1 MAKQD
6 YERKGRKIIIS
17 FIFLRVVKNFHHPF
31 YISSHYQKSTVMS
44 DQQNSFKPFVPAE
57 TKMAEFTIKSVITGA
72 IFGIIFGAS
81 TVYLALKAGLTVSAS
96 IPIAVIAITMGRK
109 FLKTT
114 ILENNIIQTTGSAG
128 ESIAAGVVFTLPG
141 FLFLSD
147 PNSANFF
154 NYFTILVLAIFGGIL
169 GTLMM
174 IPLRRSL
181 IVQEHATLPY
191 PEGTACAS
199 VLKAGEKGGDFAK
212 TAFLGLGFAF
222 AYAMLQKIFH
232 VIKEVPDFATR
243 QTNKIFP
250 SAKVSGE
257 ITPEYL
263 GVGYIIGPKI
273 AGILVAGGVLSW
285 FVLIPLLSSV
295 ISADVVAAQL
305 HKLGYIAD
313 LTKQG
318 PGNAGT
324 WDPVTHDFAD
334 WSSAI
339 YRAYIRQIGAGA
351 VAAGGFITLIKTIP
365 TIISSFKG
373 SIGSL
378 KKEGMGE
385 TLAKVPRTERDLSI
399 KVVGIGSLVL
409 LAVIALMPNTLIP
422 GSNIGSKLLLGL
434 LVIIFGAFFV
444 TVSSRIVG
452 IIGSSNNPISGMTIA
467 TLMGTCLIFI
477 AVKWTGHV
485 YEPMALVVGGM
496 ICIAAANAGATSQ
509 DLKTGYIVGA
519 TPKYQ
524 QIALF
529 VGAIVSS
536 LAIGAT
542 IKILDTPTAAM
553 AAQGIEHAIG
563 TDTYPAPQGTLMA
576 TLIKG
581 ILSFNLDWQFVLV
594 GVFIAIV
601 MELCGIKALSFA
613 IGIYLPLS
621 TTLPIF
627 IGGAIRGIVEW
638 RQKKKNIQVSPE
650 EEDLGKGNLFATGLV
665 AGGALAGVL
674 VAILSSIPSV
684 NDQLGKVNA
693 EHGLTEGLGG
703 EGYKWLGVAFFVL
716 MGYILYKIAMSKRK
730 AT

>member
-1 MAKQD
+1 MSQ
-6 YERKGRKIIIS
+6 
-17 FIFLRVVKNFHHPF
+17 
-31 YISSHYQKSTVMS
+31 QKF
-44 DQQNSFKPFVPAE
+44 QPFVPDE
-57 TKMAEFTIKSVITGA
+57 SKMPEFTIKSVLVGA
-72 IFGIIFGAS
+72 AFGIIFGAA

-96 IPIAVIAITMGRK
+96 IPIAVLAITLGRR

-141 FLFLSD
+141 FLFLSEK
-147 PNSANFF
+147 NSAEFF
-154 NYFTILVLAIFGGIL
+154 NYFTILTLAIFGGIL

-181 IVQEHATLPY
+181 IVKEHGTLPY

-199 VLKAGEKGGDFAK
+199 VLKAGERGGDFAK
-212 TAFLGLGFAF
+212 TAFMGLGFAF
-222 AYAMLQKIFH
+222 AYAILQKIVH
-232 VIKEVPDFATR
+232 VIAETPFWMTKQA
-243 QTNKIFP
+243 NKFFP

-257 ITPEYL
+257 ITPEYM

-273 AGILVAGGVLSW
+273 SGVLVAGGVIAW
-285 FVLIPLLSSV
+285 FAFTPLMASLVPPDV
-295 ISADVVAAQL
+295 IAAQL
-305 HKLGYIAD
+305 VKLGYLGGLDKAG
-313 LTKQG
+313 G
-318 PGNAGT
+318 PGG
-324 WDPVTHDFAD
+324 WDPVAHTFAD
-334 WSSAI
+334 YSTAI

-373 SIGSL
+373 SIQSL
-378 KKEGMGE
+378 KAQEGGE
-385 TLAKVPRTERDLSI
+385 ASVRRTERDLSI
-399 KVVGIGSLVL
+399 KIVGFGSLALIVL
-409 LAVIALMPNTLIP
+409 MAVLPQVP
-422 GSNIGSKLLLGL
+422 GDSIGSKLLLGL
-434 LVIIFGAFFV
+434 LVVIFGAFFV

-452 IIGSSNNPISGMTIA
+452 LIGSSNNPISGMTIA

-477 AVKWTGHV
+477 AVGWTGKV
-485 YEPMALVVGGM
+485 FEPMALVVGGM

-529 VGAIVSS
+529 VGAVVSS
-536 LAIGAT
+536 IAIGAT
-542 IKILDTPTAAM
+542 IKILDTPTAEM
-553 AAQGIEHAIG
+553 VSQGITHAIG
-563 TDTYPAPQGTLMA
+563 TDKYPAPQGTLMA

-594 GVFIAIV
+594 GVFIAIT
-601 MELCGIKALSFA
+601 MELCGIKSLSFA
-613 IGIYLPLS
+613 VGLYLPLS

-627 IGGAIRGIVEW
+627 AGGAIRGLVDM
-638 RQKKKNIQVSPE
+638 KKKKSGEEISAE

-674 VAILSSIPSV
+674 VAILSVNESV
-684 NDQLGKVNA
+684 TAALGKINA
-693 EHGLTEGLGG
+693 EHGLTEMLGTN
-703 EGYKWLGVAFFVL
+703 GYFLIGTFFFILMGFVL
-716 MGYILYKIAMSKRK
+716 YRIGIKKTDTLKE
-730 AT
+730 

>member
-1 MAKQD
+1 MA
-6 YERKGRKIIIS
+6 S
-17 FIFLRVVKNFHHPF
+17 PNNFHP
-31 YISSHYQKSTVMS
+31 YVSPQTNMKELTLKSILM
-44 DQQNSFKPFVPAE
+44 
-57 TKMAEFTIKSVITGA
+57 GG

-96 IPIAVIAITMGRK
+96 IPIAVISILLGK
-109 FLKTT
+109 LFLKTT

-141 FLFLSD
+141 FLFLSN
-147 PNSANFF
+147 PASADFF
-154 NYFTILVLAIFGGIL
+154 NYITILTLSIFGGIL

-181 IVQEHATLPY
+181 IVNEHETLPY

-199 VLKAGEKGGDFAK
+199 VLKAGEKGGDLAK
-212 TAFLGLGFAF
+212 TALYGVGFAF
-222 AYAMLQKIFH
+222 IYAMLQKIFH
-232 VIKEVPDFATR
+232 VIAETPSFMTR
-243 QTNKIFP
+243 QSQKFFP
-250 SAKVSGE
+250 SAKLSSE

-273 AGILVAGGVLSW
+273 AGVLVAGGVLSW
-285 FVLIPLLSSV
+285 FVFIPLLASLV
-295 ISADVVAAQL
+295 PGDIIAAQL
-305 HKLGYIAD
+305 VKLGYLAD
-313 LTKQG
+313 ISKAGG
-318 PGNAGT
+318 PGG
-324 WDPVTHDFAD
+324 WDPVTHSFAD
-334 WSSAI
+334 YSTAI
-339 YRAYIRQIGAGA
+339 YRAYIRVIGAGA
-351 VAAGGFITLIKTIP
+351 VAAGGFITLIKTLP

-373 SIGSL
+373 SLGSL
-378 KKEGMGE
+378 KKGE
-385 TLAKVPRTERDLSI
+385 AGEKVDIPRTERDLSMKI
-399 KVVGIGSLVL
+399 VGIGSLALILLMTVL
-409 LAVIALMPNTLIP
+409 PQVP
-422 GSNIGSKLLLGL
+422 GDNIGSKLLLGI

-452 IIGSSNNPISGMTIA
+452 LIGSSNNPISGMTIA
-467 TLMGTCLIFI
+467 TLMGTCLVFI
-477 AVKWTGHV
+477 AVGWTGSL

-536 LAIGAT
+536 VAIGFT
-542 IKILDTPTAAM
+542 VKILDTPTQEM
-553 AAQGIEHAIG
+553 LAQNIHHAIG

-594 GVFIAIV
+594 GAAIAIV
-601 MELCGIKALSFA
+601 VELCGIKALSFA

-627 IGGAIRGIVEW
+627 IGGAIRGLANW
-638 RQKKKNIQVSPE
+638 RKSKKQEAKSE
-650 EEDLGKGNLFATGLV
+650 EDEDLGKGNLFATGLV
-665 AGGALAGVL
+665 AGGAVAGVI
-674 VAILSSIPSV
+674 VAILSV
-684 NDQLGKVNA
+684 NEGIANTLKSWSA
-693 EHGLTEGLGG
+693 EHGLTQMLGG
-703 EGYKWLGVAFFVL
+703 ETGYYFLGVAFFAF
-716 MGYILYKIAMSKRK
+716 MGFVLYKMALKK
-730 AT
+730 

>member
-1 MAKQD
+1 MA
-6 YERKGRKIIIS
+6 E
-17 FIFLRVVKNFHHPF
+17 
-31 YISSHYQKSTVMS
+31 
-44 DQQNSFKPFVPAE
+44 QQNNFKPFVPAE
-57 TKMAEFTIKSVITGA
+57 TKMAELTVKSIITGA

-96 IPIAVIAITMGRK
+96 IPIAVIAITLGRR

-181 IVQEHATLPY
+181 IVQEHGTLPY

-212 TAFLGLGFAF
+212 TAFMGLGFAF

-257 ITPEYL
+257 ITPEYM

-273 AGILVAGGVLSW
+273 AGVLVAGGVLSW

-305 HKLGYIAD
+305 HKLGYITD
-313 LTKQG
+313 LAKPG
-318 PGNAGT
+318 PGNAGS
-324 WDPVTHDFAD
+324 WDPVTHNFAD

-378 KKEGMGE
+378 KKDGSDA
-385 TLAKVPRTERDLSI
+385 TAVKVPRTERDLSM
-399 KVVGIGSLVL
+399 KVVGIGTLVL
-409 LAVIALMPNTLIP
+409 LLVIALLPNTLIP
-422 GSNIGSKLLLGL
+422 GTNIGSKLLLGL

-444 TVSSRIVG
+444 TVASRIVG
-452 IIGSSNNPISGMTIA
+452 LIGSSNSPISGMTIA

-509 DLKTGYIVGA
+509 DLKTGYLVGA

-627 IGGAIRGIVEW
+627 IGGGIRGIVEW
-638 RQKKKNIQVSPE
+638 RQRKKNIKISAE

-674 VAILSSIPSV
+674 VAILSSIPSI
-684 NDQLGKVNA
+684 NSSLGNVNA
-693 EHGLTEGLGG
+693 EHTLTDGLGD
-703 EGYKWLGVAFFVL
+703 EGYKWLGVAFFAL
-716 MGYILYKIAMSKRK
+716 MGYVLYRIAIGKK
-730 AT
+730 KTT